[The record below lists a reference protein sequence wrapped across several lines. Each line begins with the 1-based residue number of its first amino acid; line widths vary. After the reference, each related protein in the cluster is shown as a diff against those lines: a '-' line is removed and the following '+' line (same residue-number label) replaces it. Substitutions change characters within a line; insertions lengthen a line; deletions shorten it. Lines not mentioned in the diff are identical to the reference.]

1 MSAAVYSAH
10 GPVTGQDG
18 RPAWAV
24 VRTLEGC
31 SRLLAV
37 AEASTAQLA
46 WEHARALNDAAQ
58 KADAMSTRHDTPAR
72 GPRPAFLP
80 TEWPFP
86 LPASTTALLRRAPR
100 RRGAPA
106 GEDAPF

>member
-37 AEASTAQLA
+37 AEATTAQLA
-46 WEHARALNDAAQ
+46 
-58 KADAMSTRHDTPAR
+58 
-72 GPRPAFLP
+72 
-80 TEWPFP
+80 
-86 LPASTTALLRRAPR
+86 
-100 RRGAPA
+100 
-106 GEDAPF
+106 